1 MKKGIRLNGGKMK
14 GSRWRERKVK
24 VKGRGRL
31 TRRGKE
37 DRSKR
42 WKEGVKQR
50 GGRGNKEKEVD
61 DEK

>member
-42 WKEGVKQR
+42 WKERVK
-50 GGRGNKEKEVD
+50 
-61 DEK
+61 